1 MKAPLKIL
9 SFILLLC
16 IFFTVS
22 PFCVSAMQE
31 DENEAVKLT
40 LDDAIDMAVGYSY
53 QIQEIEQYIDSLWE
67 TYITR
72 DNTGICCSSSWSI
85 SSYTTASIR
94 GTKMVELEPLERMQ
108 LEMFRAMYGLT
119 RLSCQVSINSTII

>member
-1 MKAPLKIL
+1 MYI
-9 SFILLLC
+9 
-16 IFFTVS
+16 FTVS

-67 TYITR
+67 TYNNQR
-72 DNTGICCSSSWSI
+72 Q
-85 SSYTTASIR
+85 Y
-94 GTKMVELEPLERMQ
+94 
-108 LEMFRAMYGLT
+108 
-119 RLSCQVSINSTII
+119 